1 MILGDEE
8 GVRGDDVEEGE
19 EGFFEE
25 DEGGGGEDGEFT
37 GDGDST
43 VTTGGEEGMGDADDE
58 ADERAAM
65 TDFMNSITA
74 GSVVVVVAIVVGGV
88 ALDFTG
94 VFEASFPVETFGAF
108 SFCCFGR
115 PAVRHG

>member
-1 MILGDEE
+1 MIFGDEE

-25 DEGGGGEDGEFT
+25 DEGGRGEDGEFT

-43 VTTGGEEGMGDADDE
+43 VTTGGEEGMGDDDE
-58 ADERAAM
+58 DVDERAAM

-74 GSVVVVVAIVVGGV
+74 GSVVVVVAIVVTLV
-88 ALDFTG
+88 FTG
-94 VFEASFPVETFGAF
+94 VFEASFPTETFGAF
-108 SFCCFGR
+108 SFCLGR
-115 PAVRHG
+115 PVARHG